1 MWSLYLRIK
10 NTIHLV
16 PIPVVPV
23 QIWWCSDQ
31 IFVFFNK
38 KIEIWSLDCQM
49 HAEFHA
55 NFFANG
61 NKTYAACSSK
71 GLGWRDGEFQERR
84 TTIRNNLTVR
94 VRRNRC
100 LWYFEVS

>member
-1 MWSLYLRIK
+1 
-10 NTIHLV
+10 
-16 PIPVVPV
+16 
-23 QIWWCSDQ
+23 
-31 IFVFFNK
+31 
-38 KIEIWSLDCQM
+38 M

-100 LWYFEVS
+100 LWYFRGLLTAFVYSPMGEPPRGGGSEMAAAVIAHRDVASAHGACN